1 MLTKLH
7 QAAYNEINRNV
18 TTGGLIMPF
27 VTTYDLLKAAQAG
40 GYAVGAFNAEN
51 MEMVQAIIGA
61 AEAMNAPVIVQTTAG
76 TLKYAPPK
84 CFAGMVSRLAASSK
98 VPVALHLD
106 HGNRYELALECMQ
119 EGYTSLMIDG
129 SLLPYEGNVTLTR
142 RVVEMAGKL
151 PVEAELGTV
160 GGKEDGHEAQAQYT
174 DPMQAADFVKRTG
187 ISSFAVAIGTAHGIY
202 KGIPKL
208 DLDRLSEIR
217 RAVDIPLV
225 LHGTSGVPHDQ
236 VRACIQRGIC
246 KVNYATELRIAFT
259 EGVKKA
265 MVEKPDAYDPKKYLG
280 SGRDSV
286 MALVCDRIRLCSSDG
301 KA

>member
-1 MLTKLH
+1 
-7 QAAYNEINRNV
+7 
-18 TTGGLIMPF
+18 MPF
-27 VTTYDLLKAAQAG
+27 VTTYELLKAAQKG

-51 MEMVQAIIGA
+51 MEMVQAIISA
-61 AEAMNAPVIVQTTAG
+61 AEEMDAPVIVQTTAG

-84 CFAGMVSRLAASSK
+84 CFAGMVSRLAAGAK

-106 HGNRYELALECMQ
+106 HGNSYELAEECKR

-129 SLLPYEGNVTLTR
+129 SLLPYDGNVTLTR
-142 RVVEMAGKL
+142 RVVIMAGEL

-160 GGKEDGHEAQAQYT
+160 GGKEDGHEARAQYT
-174 DPMQAADFVKRTG
+174 DPVEAADFVARTG

-217 RAVDIPLV
+217 RVVDIPLV

-236 VRACIQRGIC
+236 VRASIERGIC

-259 EGVKKA
+259 EGVRKA
-265 MVEKPDAYDPKKYLG
+265 MADKPDAYDPKNYLG
-280 SGRDSV
+280 SGRDAV
-286 MALVCDRIRLCSSDG
+286 KVLVSDRIRLCKSAG

>member
-1 MLTKLH
+1 
-7 QAAYNEINRNV
+7 
-18 TTGGLIMPF
+18 MPF
-27 VTTYDLLKAAQAG
+27 VTTRQLLLDAQKG
-40 GYAVGAFNAEN
+40 GYAIGAFNAEN
-51 MEMVQAIIGA
+51 MEMVQAIIMA
-61 AEAMNAPVIVQTTAG
+61 AEEMNAPVIVQTTAG
-76 TLKYAPPK
+76 TLKYAPPR
-84 CFAGMVSRLAASSK
+84 CFSGMVGKLAAASK

-106 HGNRYELALECMQ
+106 HGSSYELAAECMR

-129 SLLPYEGNVTLTR
+129 SLLPYDDNISLTR
-142 RVVEMAGKL
+142 RVVEMAGDL

-174 DPMQAADFVKRTG
+174 DPEQAADFASRTG

-208 DLDRLSEIR
+208 DLNRLSEIR
-217 RAVDIPLV
+217 RTVSVPLV

-236 VRACIQRGIC
+236 VLACIERGIC

-265 MVEKPDAYDPKKYLG
+265 MAEKPDAFDPKKYLG
-280 SGRDSV
+280 CGRDAV
-286 MALVCDRIRLCSSDG
+286 KALVCDRIQLCKSAG

>member
-1 MLTKLH
+1 
-7 QAAYNEINRNV
+7 
-18 TTGGLIMPF
+18 MPF
-27 VTTYDLLKAAQAG
+27 VTTRRLLLDAQKG
-40 GYAVGAFNAEN
+40 GYAIGAFNAEN
-51 MEMVQAIIGA
+51 MEMVQAIIMA
-61 AEAMNAPVIVQTTAG
+61 AEEMNAPVIVQTTAG
-76 TLKYAPPK
+76 TLKYAPPR
-84 CFAGMVSRLAASSK
+84 CFAGMVSKLAAASK

-106 HGNRYELALECMQ
+106 HGDSYMLAEECKR

-129 SLLPYEGNVTLTR
+129 SLLPYDGNVSLTS
-142 RVVEMAGKL
+142 RVVEMAGEL

-174 DPMQAADFVKRTG
+174 DPEQAADFVARTG

-217 RAVDIPLV
+217 RKVSVPLV
-225 LHGTSGVPHDQ
+225 LHGTSGVAHDQ
-236 VRACIQRGIC
+236 VIACIERGIC

-265 MVEKPDAYDPKKYLG
+265 MAEKPDAFDPKKYLG
-280 SGRDSV
+280 GGREAV
-286 MALVCDRIRLCSSDG
+286 MALVCDRIKLLKSAG